1 MTETR
6 QRIIELETPET
17 AHKRAEEALRE
28 SERRYRLLAE
38 NVTDV
43 IWTTD
48 MDLRITYVSPSITR
62 LTGFSVEETVG
73 LTVEKLLTP
82 ASLEVATKA
91 LEEELAIE
99 EMEPKDLF
107 RSRTLELEMTCKDG
121 STVWTENTVSFLRDP
136 DGRPIG
142 IVGVTR
148 NITERKTAEEALR
161 ESERRYRLL
170 AENTTD
176 LIWTT
181 NMNLRPTYLSPSIT
195 RLLGYS
201 VEEAMSHSMEESLTL
216 ASIKMARQAFAKALT
231 AKDEEEEEHFKSR
244 TLEVEMKR
252 KDGSTVWT
260 ETTVSFLRGQDG
272 QPIGLLGISRD
283 ITERNKMEAE
293 RRVLEQRSHMMSRL
307 ASVGEMASGIAHEIN
322 NPLTSVIGFA
332 QLLMQKDL
340 PQDIREDIK
349 IINEGARQVAS
360 VIKRLLTFA
369 RQYKPERGYI
379 NINDIVAATLDLR
392 AYEME
397 TGNIKVITQLDPDLS
412 GTIADGGQLQQ
423 VFLNIIMN
431 AETEMESAH
440 GKGNLFIKTEA
451 IDNTILISFKD
462 DGPGIAK
469 ENLERIFEPFFT
481 TREVGKGTGLGL
493 SVCHGIMTEH
503 NGRIYAESKSG
514 RGATFIVELP
524 IVTKPE
530 QLKLADPVADESKRV
545 NGASILVVDDDLA
558 ILQLLS
564 RALTEEGHQVE
575 TVGNAADALDRLK
588 STRYSLILL
597 DIKLPE
603 VSGIELYQR
612 IQKIAKSLTRRVV
625 FITGDVIGA
634 DTKDFLTRTKAP
646 YITKPFDTEQ
656 LKRDVNGMLTYGAAD
671 FPPSEIFLE
680 PSTSHKAGS

>member
-1 MTETR
+1 
-6 QRIIELETPET
+6 
-17 AHKRAEEALRE
+17 
-28 SERRYRLLAE
+28 
-38 NVTDV
+38 
-43 IWTTD
+43 
-48 MDLRITYVSPSITR
+48 
-62 LTGFSVEETVG
+62 
-73 LTVEKLLTP
+73 
-82 ASLEVATKA
+82 
-91 LEEELAIE
+91 
-99 EMEPKDLF
+99 
-107 RSRTLELEMTCKDG
+107 
-121 STVWTENTVSFLRDP
+121 
-136 DGRPIG
+136 
-142 IVGVTR
+142 
-148 NITERKTAEEALR
+148 
-161 ESERRYRLL
+161 
-170 AENTTD
+170 
-176 LIWTT
+176 
-181 NMNLRPTYLSPSIT
+181 
-195 RLLGYS
+195 
-201 VEEAMSHSMEESLTL
+201 
-216 ASIKMARQAFAKALT
+216 LT
-231 AKDEEEEEHFKSR
+231 AKPGEQEEHFKSR

-283 ITERNKMEAE
+283 ITERKKMEAE

-369 RQYKPERGYI
+369 RQYKPERWYV

-397 TGNIKVITQLDPDLS
+397 TGNIKVINQLDPDLP

-431 AETEMESAH
+431 AETEMKLAH

-469 ENLERIFEPFFT
+469 KNLERIFEPFFT

-558 ILQLLS
+558 ILQFLS
-564 RALTEEGHQVE
+564 RALAEEGHQVE

-646 YITKPFDTEQ
+646 HITKPFDTEQ
-656 LKRDVNGMLTYGAAD
+656 LKRDINGMLTYGAAE
-671 FPPSEIFLE
+671 FPPSEIFL
-680 PSTSHKAGS
+680 